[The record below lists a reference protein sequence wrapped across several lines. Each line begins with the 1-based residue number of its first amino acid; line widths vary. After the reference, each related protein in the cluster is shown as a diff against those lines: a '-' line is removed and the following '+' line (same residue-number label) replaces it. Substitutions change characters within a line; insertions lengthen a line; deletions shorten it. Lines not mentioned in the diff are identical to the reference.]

1 MEGGYINIDASGLN
15 ILDTKTQTVTGLY
28 EQLSHAIKINKPV
41 FLYNVIT
48 TGGETTK
55 VSSIIVTCYLMDNN
69 TIICEMSAKEIVVD
83 KNDHVLVRK
92 LGE

>member
-1 MEGGYINIDASGLN
+1 MKGGYINIDASGLN
-15 ILDTKTQTVTGLY
+15 IIDTKTQTVTGLH

-41 FLYNVIT
+41 FLYNVIA

-55 VSSIIVTCYLMDNN
+55 VSSIIVTCYLMNNN
-69 TIICEMSAKEIVVD
+69 TIICETSTKEIVVD